1 MKRGR
6 GYVDQDDGLWAAGL
20 GCRDVVF
27 GEYHVSVPG

>member
-6 GYVDQDDGLWAAGL
+6 GYVDQGDGLWAASL
-20 GCRDVVF
+20 DSRDVFF